1 VRAKITV
8 PDIRGAKRTRRLT
21 MVTAYDCTFAQLID
35 RARVDILLVG
45 DSLGMVVQG
54 EHFTA
59 SIVGFLPEPQR
70 GDAAKSP
77 DFPTEPALPPHFIVP
92 AR

>member
-1 VRAKITV
+1 MNFGEGCFDTAALFNVRT
-8 PDIRGAKRTRRLT
+8 P
-21 MVTAYDCTFAQLID
+21 FQ
-35 RARVDILLVG
+35 
-45 DSLGMVVQG
+45 S

-77 DFPTEPALPPHFIVP
+77 DFPTEPPLPPHFIVP
-92 AR
+92 ARQSPVEISSRADQ